1 MKNFKT
7 FITEV
12 KSPGWYTSLHRK
24 QKGMFYRGE
33 DPKTRKSGA
42 GLGALGTGLYLTWEV
57 GMAKAY
63 AGLAKKG
70 SVVKFKVP
78 SNLKIADAYG
88 KDVMDVKKKMG
99 IDGYSA
105 DPMYAKALTFELKR
119 MGYDGVV
126 SDKVAEGLVIF
137 DHAVRKVKKMG
148 TLNLD
153 EGKGGAAAGK
163 LELIRTNFAKAKQYV
178 EKMYPDFDI
187 EKEIPNFKK
196 NYKYAQTLAK
206 GGFAQRKDMPVID
219 NRDIKLLQK
228 RLKAGAID
236 IARPFADNE
245 VPDDPFP
252 QGLDKTTGK
261 KWVSG
266 GLQKNDGDAKDDIVD
281 VKIKS
286 VAVGNL
292 KPIQSQIY
300 FDKSIRN
307 VAEFGAKGT
316 KDFSAS
322 KSNFY
327 VVSSDNRII
336 DGHHR
341 FLSAVLVDPK
351 IKVTALEIDLP
362 INQLLPLTLAYTD
375 AIGNVRNK

>member
-1 MKNFKT
+1 MRNFKS
-7 FITEV
+7 FISEV
-12 KSPGWYTSLHRK
+12 KSPGWYTNLHRK

-33 DPKTRKSGA
+33 DPKTRRSGA

-88 KDVMDVKKKMG
+88 KDVMDAKKKMG

-153 EGKGGAAAGK
+153 ESKGGAAAGK
-163 LELIRTNFAKAKQYV
+163 LELIRTNFVKAKKYV
-178 EKMYPDFDI
+178 EKMYPDFDM

-196 NYKYAQTLAK
+196 NYEYAQKLAK

-228 RLKAGAID
+228 RLKSGAID
-236 IARPFADNE
+236 IARPFAKND

-252 QGLDKTTGK
+252 QGLDKEMGD

-266 GLQKNDGDAKDDIVD
+266 GLAKNDGDAKDDIVD
-281 VKIKS
+281 VKIKK

-316 KDFSAS
+316 RDFSAS
-322 KSNFY
+322 KTNFY

-362 INQLLPLTLAYTD
+362 IKDLLPLTLSYTD

>member
-1 MKNFKT
+1 MENFKT
-7 FITEV
+7 FISEV
-12 KSPGWYTSLHRK
+12 KSPGWYTALHRK

-33 DPKTRKSGA
+33 DPKTRRSGA

-63 AGLAKKG
+63 SRLATKG

-88 KDVMDVKKKMG
+88 KDMMDVKKKMG

-137 DHAVRKVKKMG
+137 DHAVKKVKKMG

-163 LELIRTNFAKAKQYV
+163 LELIRTSFAKAKQYV
-178 EKMYPDFDI
+178 EKMHKDFDI
-187 EKEIPNFKK
+187 EKEIPNFQK
-196 NYKYAQTLAK
+196 NYEYAQKLAK

-228 RLKAGAID
+228 RLKKGAID

-252 QGLDKTTGK
+252 QGLDKSTGK
-261 KWVSG
+261 EWVKG
-266 GLQKNDGDAKDDIVD
+266 GLAKNDGDAKDDVVD

-316 KDFSAS
+316 KDFSSS
-322 KSNFY
+322 KNNFY
-327 VVSSDNRII
+327 VISSDNRII

-362 INQLLPLTLAYTD
+362 IKDLLPLTLSYTD

>member
-1 MKNFKT
+1 MRNFKS
-7 FITEV
+7 FISEV
-12 KSPGWYTSLHRK
+12 KSPGWYTNLHRK

-33 DPKTRKSGA
+33 DPKTRRSGA

-88 KDVMDVKKKMG
+88 KDVMDAKKKMG

-153 EGKGGAAAGK
+153 ESKGGAAAGK
-163 LELIRTNFAKAKQYV
+163 LELIRTNFVKAKKYV
-178 EKMYPDFDI
+178 EKMYPDFDM

-196 NYKYAQTLAK
+196 NYEYAQKLAK

-228 RLKAGAID
+228 RLKSGAID
-236 IARPFADNE
+236 IARPFAKND

-252 QGLDKTTGK
+252 QGLDKEMGD

-266 GLQKNDGDAKDDIVD
+266 GLAKNDGDAKDDIVD

-307 VAEFGAKGT
+307 VAQFGAKGT
-316 KDFSAS
+316 RDFSAS
-322 KSNFY
+322 KNNFY

-351 IKVTALEIDLP
+351 MKVTALEIDLP
-362 INQLLPLTLAYTD
+362 ISKLLPLTLSYTD
-375 AIGNVRNK
+375 AIGNIRNK